1 MISTF
6 FSGFCKKEK
15 QNRSDVFLILI
26 YLLTFAMDFLG
37 KGSGLFL
44 VKIDA
49 KFLTEGNSLGKSPIL
64 PLGFSSVALESSFS
78 RDRSIIDLLGLI
90 LAKGCFEDKCNSVVL
105 PPDELV
111 AALFMKLLIRSATLP
126 SVRQS
131 DSELLIQ
138 TVEMLRRLLRFVL
151 GLLGGKAGGGDGLRL
166 SVDKNRFL
174 GGKAGGLEELL
185 VLSEPSSIDKRLS
198 VDL

>member
-1 MISTF
+1 
-6 FSGFCKKEK
+6 
-15 QNRSDVFLILI
+15 
-26 YLLTFAMDFLG
+26 MDFLG

-105 PPDELV
+105 PPDV
-111 AALFMKLLIRSATLP
+111 VALFIKLLILSATLP

-185 VLSEPSSIDKRLS
+185 VLVLSEPSSIDKRLS